1 MSAERYFGRRGQ
13 VKLIFLE
20 GMAIVLVKSIVRK
33 WKIPP

>member
-13 VKLIFLE
+13 VKIFLE